1 MRFQDNI
8 PIYVQIAN
16 DLKEQII
23 SGKLQDGDK
32 LGSLR
37 EYSVEYEVT
46 TLTMQR
52 TFNLLES
59 EGIIQT
65 KKGIGSFVVLGVQS
79 SLENKV
85 VNLQVEEFL
94 TRMKNMGVS
103 EEDILTIVKE
113 RLKNG

>member
-23 SGKLQDGDK
+23 SGKLRDGDK

-85 VNLQVEEFL
+85 VNMQVEEFL